1 VRVVP
6 KQIAYITNWTSLA
19 TKFTPSC
26 RSPSKK
32 KNKKKTRLVQ
42 NYMFSV
48 FSALTYNVK
57 VNENYTK
64 NTCRVS
70 VCF

>member
-32 KNKKKTRLVQ
+32 KNKKKNPASAKLH
-42 NYMFSV
+42 V
-48 FSALTYNVK
+48 FSI
-57 VNENYTK
+57 
-64 NTCRVS
+64 
-70 VCF
+70 